1 MLLPTCQTDQV
12 DSGSYRDLALVFAP
26 DVLQPGK
33 WLHSIKYPLS
43 RRLAKTNLL
52 SAGCVIRRIG
62 YKAIVVGLCA
72 LLQRIF
78 SWLQT

>member
-33 WLHSIKYPLS
+33 WLRLIKYLLS
-43 RRLAKTNLL
+43 TRVAKTNFL
-52 SAGCVIRRIG
+52 SAECAIRRIG
-62 YKAIVVGLCA
+62 YKAITAGPCA
-72 LLQRIF
+72 PLEPIL
-78 SWLQT
+78 S